1 MAPWLPTN
9 NFATFVKH
17 IIGENLMTIPIEDR
31 DPRLKGP
38 MAGVRVIEMGQLL
51 AGPFT
56 ASRLADFGA
65 EIIKVETPGKG
76 DPMREWGHHR
86 WEGKAL
92 WWSTLARNK
101 KSVTANLRE
110 ERGQDLVRKLVAE
123 ADVLTE
129 NFKPGTLEKW
139 GLSPEELHKINPGL
153 IISRVS
159 GYGQTG
165 PYADRP
171 GFASV
176 GEAMG
181 GMRYINGFP
190 NQPPPRTGLSLGDTL
205 TGMFA
210 AQGIL
215 MALYWRDAMG
225 GGKGQ
230 VIDTSIAESCLSM
243 MESALPEYD
252 KLGVI
257 REPSGTGLA
266 NVSPSN
272 LFPTSDG
279 KFVIIAANIDAMFQ
293 RLCKAM
299 DKEEWIDD
307 PRFVDHKAR
316 GTNAEE
322 LDGMIGEWTA
332 TMTSAD
338 LTKHLDDNGVVVGP
352 IYTIADVAADP
363 HFKARNMIRRETD
376 EFFGEIAVPGVVPI
390 LSETGGDVGWLG
402 SPEPGSHNE
411 EVYNGLLGFSI
422 DELAELKNDGII

>member
-1 MAPWLPTN
+1 
-9 NFATFVKH
+9 
-17 IIGENLMTIPIEDR
+17 MTISVKDR
-31 DPRLKGP
+31 DPKLKGP
-38 MAGVRVIEMGQLL
+38 LAGVRVIEMGQLL

-86 WEGKAL
+86 WEGKCL
-92 WWSTLARNK
+92 WWATLARNK
-101 KSVTANLRE
+101 KSVTANLRD
-110 ERGQDLVRKLVAE
+110 ERGQNLVRKLIAE

-139 GLSPEELHKINPGL
+139 GLGPDELHKINPGL

-165 PYADRP
+165 PYAERP

-176 GEAMG
+176 GEAMS

-190 NQPPPRTGLSLGDTL
+190 NQAPPRTGLSLGDTL

-230 VIDTSIAESCLSM
+230 VVDTSIAESCLSM

-266 NVSPSN
+266 NVAPSN
-272 LFPTSDG
+272 LYPTSDG
-279 KFVIIAANIDAMFQ
+279 KYVIIAANIDAMFR
-293 RLCKAM
+293 RLCTAM
-299 DKEEWIDD
+299 DKPEWIED
-307 PRFVDHKAR
+307 PRFVDHKSR
-316 GTNAEE
+316 GANAEL
-322 LDGMIGEWTA
+322 LDGLIGEWTA
-332 TMTSAD
+332 TMTAVD

-352 IYTIADVAADP
+352 INTIADVAADP
-363 HFKARNMIRRETD
+363 HYQARNMIRREKD
-376 EFFGEIAVPGVVPI
+376 DFFGEIAVPGIVPV

-402 SPEPGSHNE
+402 SPAPGSHNE
-411 EVYNGLLGFSI
+411 EVYNGVLGISV
-422 DELAELKNDGII
+422 DELTELEKDGII